1 MELVHDGAITMRE
14 VAKRTGISE
23 EVFRKLA
30 TR

>member
-14 VAKRTGISE
+14 ASKQADISE